1 MDEASA
7 GHDHPPDEHESSQVG
22 RRSLESVQDNIARH
36 LYRQRL
42 ATLVIWRYFGR
53 DLPARMNGT
62 KKIARAMLYCSP
74 VIPRLGRRPSILAF
88 PGIVIRKLAVSDA
101 DGHTNIGFIDVCN
114 QIQKHQHWD
123 QAPLIQGYSPQN
135 GWDTG

>member
-1 MDEASA
+1 
-7 GHDHPPDEHESSQVG
+7 
-22 RRSLESVQDNIARH
+22 
-36 LYRQRL
+36 
-42 ATLVIWRYFGR
+42 
-53 DLPARMNGT
+53 MNGT

-88 PGIVIRKLAVSDA
+88 PGIVSRKLAVSDA

-123 QAPLIQGYSPQN
+123 QAPLIKVILRRTDGIQGNFGHTSIFQRC
-135 GWDTG
+135 